1 MKALKALREA
11 GHLVTIAT
19 GRSRLLAGDVIHQ
32 LGCTNYIICN
42 GSAGF
47 LDHEQ
52 VYKHTLDREA
62 LTRMID
68 FATEREIDIMLFG
81 LDSFGRV
88 TDFDK
93 EKVRNAMSSF
103 GQQAPEYEP
112 DYFSQHEVYQ
122 GCAFMISQ
130 WMRSLKRLFLN
141 FVWFAGT
148 RIVLISFLIL
158 VLRRKRF

>member
-1 MKALKALREA
+1 RQRQMCIRDLS
-11 GHLVTIAT
+11 G
-19 GRSRLLAGDVIHQ
+19 LLAGDVIHQ

-112 DYFSQHEVYQ
+112 DYFSHHEV
-122 GCAFMISQ
+122 
-130 WMRSLKRLFLN
+130 
-141 FVWFAGT
+141 
-148 RIVLISFLIL
+148 
-158 VLRRKRF
+158 